1 MPTWK
6 ERFAPPAAG
15 GYAPRA
21 RHRIPEDIAWILDAS
36 SMGDQENAHE
46 VGALWDGD
54 GEQLQGGHNYAEEA
68 DE

>member
-1 MPTWK
+1 
-6 ERFAPPAAG
+6 
-15 GYAPRA
+15 
-21 RHRIPEDIAWILDAS
+21 
-36 SMGDQENAHE
+36 MGDQENAHE